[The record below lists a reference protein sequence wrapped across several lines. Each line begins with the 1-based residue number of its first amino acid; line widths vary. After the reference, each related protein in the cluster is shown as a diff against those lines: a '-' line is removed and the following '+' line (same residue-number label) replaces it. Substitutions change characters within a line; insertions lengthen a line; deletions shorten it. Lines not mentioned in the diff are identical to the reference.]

1 MREGFDEMVEE
12 YISFFADE
20 SGEYPDELEELVL
33 TEMQATYKLTQEEIS
48 YIKMKCRYV

>member
-20 SGEYPDELEELVL
+20 RGEYPDELEELVL
-33 TEMQATYKLTQEEIS
+33 TEMKATYKLTEEEIS

>member
-20 SGEYPDELEELVL
+20 DGEYPDELEEFVL
-33 TEMQATYKLTQEEIS
+33 AEMQATYKLTEEEIS